1 MSLMN
6 KVFDINDL
14 QIYLVDN
21 NLISS
26 DYLKIEVVNN
36 KTTITKSDRL
46 PSFSLDT
53 KGFIL
58 VRRSAKNKPKF
69 LKPNFTKS
77 TNLIIDR
84 TEYKTNFVYQ
94 PNAFIN
100 TKRKIVLNCKPKL
113 NSYPNVNTSVM
124 IKTDTIDAD
133 KILKQ
138 FIKHQV
144 EVKSIKQFI
153 NYLIKYCP
161 YHVHYKLN
169 IKPEDFKHKI
179 TVEDMIIDYD
189 IHATNEIE
197 LVYMIEEAFESFDV
211 TVKIHNNYNQI
222 IYRIKD
228 ECDRLGLDYVLSTKS
243 DIPFIELNYN
253 DLNKC
258 NIEYTLTDFMN

>member
-1 MSLMN
+1 MN

-26 DYLKIEVVNN
+26 DYLMIEVIDNEVVTVKLN
-36 KTTITKSDRL
+36 SL
-46 PSFSLDT
+46 PSISVDT

-58 VRRSAKNKPKF
+58 IRRSAKNKPKF
-69 LKPNFTKS
+69 PD
-77 TNLIIDR
+77 NLIKDVV
-84 TEYKTNFVYQ
+84 EYKTNFVYQ

-100 TKRKIVLNCKPKL
+100 TKHKIVLNCRPKF
-113 NSYPNVNTSVM
+113 NSYPNLNTSVM
-124 IKTDTIDAD
+124 IKTDTINVN

-138 FIKHQV
+138 FISHQV

-153 NYLIKYCP
+153 SYLKKCCP
-161 YHVHYKLN
+161 YQIHYKLE
-169 IKPEDFKHKI
+169 IRPEDFKHKI
-179 TVEDMIIDYD
+179 TLDDIIIDYD

-197 LVYMIEEAFESFDV
+197 LVYMIEEAFESFDI
-211 TVKIHNNYNQI
+211 TVKIRNNYNQI

-228 ECDRLGLDYVLSTKS
+228 ECDRLGLDYILCTKS

-258 NIEYTLTDFMN
+258 NIKYTLTDFMN

>member
-1 MSLMN
+1 MN
-6 KVFDINDL
+6 KVFDVNDL

-21 NLISS
+21 NLISV
-26 DYLKIEVVNN
+26 DYLKIEVINTKV
-36 KTTITKSDRL
+36 IVTKSDTL
-46 PSFSLDT
+46 PSFGLDT

-58 VRRSAKNKPKF
+58 IRRSAKNKPKF
-69 LKPNFTKS
+69 LKPNSTKF
-77 TNLIIDR
+77 IIDR

-100 TKRKIVLNCKPKL
+100 SKRKIVLNCKPKL

-124 IKTDTIDAD
+124 IKTDSIDVD
-133 KILKQ
+133 KVVKQ

-144 EVKSIKQFI
+144 EVRSPKQFI

-169 IKPEDFKHKI
+169 IKAEDFKHKI
-179 TVEDMIIDYD
+179 TAEDMIINYD

-211 TVKIHNNYNQI
+211 TVKIYNNYNQI
-222 IYRIKD
+222 IYRVKN
-228 ECDRLGLDYVLSTKS
+228 ECDRLGLDYILSTKS

>member
-1 MSLMN
+1 MN

-26 DYLKIEVVNN
+26 DYLKIEATNNN
-36 KTTITKSDRL
+36 KVTVTKSDTL
-46 PSFSLDT
+46 HSFGLDT

-58 VRRSAKNKPKF
+58 VRRSAKNKPQF
-69 LKPNFTKS
+69 LKSDSTKFS
-77 TNLIIDR
+77 ESNLIVDR

-100 TKRKIVLNCKPKL
+100 SKHKIVLNCKPKL
-113 NSYPNVNTSVM
+113 NSYPNVNTNVM
-124 IKTDTIDAD
+124 IKTDTVNVD
-133 KILKQ
+133 KIVKQ

-161 YHVHYKLN
+161 YQVHYKLN
-169 IKPEDFKHKI
+169 IKSEDFKHKI

-222 IYRIKD
+222 IYRIKN

-258 NIEYTLTDFMN
+258 NIKYTLTDFMN